1 MHREGTT
8 EQPSTASKPMA
19 AFVKIG
25 DIKGEFAPA
34 PEADGF
40 MKLGDIKGE
49 FAPAREAIGA
59 DALGLAVR
67 GPLSLVQRDGQ
78 TFIEGPDGQLL
89 GPISGE
95 GVFNPQDI
103 DAKASVIVGDNH
115 FKPSRGGDSLTGE
128 DRPMNVWTNGSAT
141 SFEDRMIGDFDSND
155 VEIGVKENI
164 DWTAA
169 NGGPGSNY
177 LTAKAASKTNA
188 YVDEDVD
195 GFMKLGDVKVEL
207 QTTDLRSDNRFVI
220 EPVNLV
226 QGLDAGG
233 MNDAEAADLDSS
245 IFDVVN
251 KVTGST
257 GPGGIDF

>member
-8 EQPSTASKPMA
+8 EQPSTAYKPMA

-89 GPISGE
+89 AGLGC
-95 GVFNPQDI
+95 
-103 DAKASVIVGDNH
+103 
-115 FKPSRGGDSLTGE
+115 KPLSPS
-128 DRPMNVWTNGSAT
+128 NGS
-141 SFEDRMIGDFDSND
+141 
-155 VEIGVKENI
+155 
-164 DWTAA
+164 
-169 NGGPGSNY
+169 GS
-177 LTAKAASKTNA
+177 
-188 YVDEDVD
+188 
-195 GFMKLGDVKVEL
+195 
-207 QTTDLRSDNRFVI
+207 
-220 EPVNLV
+220 
-226 QGLDAGG
+226 
-233 MNDAEAADLDSS
+233 EAL
-245 IFDVVN
+245 
-251 KVTGST
+251 
-257 GPGGIDF
+257 